1 MTDILKLGIL
11 SVSIVLVAIQ
21 FKAIKPEYGLYMT
34 IAVAVIIMT
43 YSFTLIENIIYGIYK
58 LQDYLH
64 MGDYM
69 PVLLKITGISY
80 ISEFASDICRDTGY
94 GAIANQI
101 QIFGKLSVLIVSLP
115 IFEILCKTVSGLL
128 G

>member
-1 MTDILKLGIL
+1 MTDIVKLGIL

-21 FKAIKPEYGLYMT
+21 FRTIKPEYGIYMT
-34 IAVAVIIMT
+34 IGVAIIILSYSLSVIG
-43 YSFTLIENIIYGIYK
+43 NIIDGIYI
-58 LQDYLH
+58 LQDYLQ

-69 PVLLKITGISY
+69 PILLRIIGISY

-101 QIFGKLSVLIVSLP
+101 QIFGKLSVLAVSIP

-128 G
+128 R